1 MSELKTVESIYFYSI
16 PHFYFISIYFLH
28 LEIKIRIDIILSI
41 TITNYYTTWYY
52 VTYLSH
58 ITQKNIKDS
67 GKIISYNIFTYI

>member
-16 PHFYFISIYFLH
+16 PYFYFISIYFLH